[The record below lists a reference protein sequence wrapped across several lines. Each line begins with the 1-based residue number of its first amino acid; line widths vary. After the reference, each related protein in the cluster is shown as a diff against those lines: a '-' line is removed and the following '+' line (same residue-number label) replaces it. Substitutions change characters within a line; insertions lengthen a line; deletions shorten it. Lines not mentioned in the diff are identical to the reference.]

1 MRMKEL
7 ESELE
12 ILNIQEEY
20 LKDEQRH
27 LKSEYIRS
35 KEEIKRIQSVYLG
48 VGNFVEMI
56 DENYGVVG
64 STSGSQYL
72 VRVLSTLNREDL
84 KPNARVALH
93 RSSHSVVDILPP
105 DTDAAVQMMK
115 MTEKPDVSYTDVG
128 GLDIQKQEI
137 REAIELP
144 LTNPELYEEVGIRPP
159 KGVILYGEPGTGKT
173 LLAKAVA
180 NQTSATFLRVVGSEL
195 IKKYLGEGPKLVRE
209 IFRIAEELA
218 PSIVFMDEID
228 AIGTKRY
235 DTSSSGEKEIQR
247 TMLELLN

>member
-1 MRMKEL
+1 MRLKHAYSTHHTEKVEKDLYMKMKEL

-48 VGNFVEMI
+48 TGNFVEMI

-64 STSGSQYL
+64 SSSGSQYL

-93 RSSHSVVDILPP
+93 RSSHSDVDILPP
-105 DTDAAVQMMK
+105 DTDAAV
-115 MTEKPDVSYTDVG
+115 
-128 GLDIQKQEI
+128 
-137 REAIELP
+137 
-144 LTNPELYEEVGIRPP
+144 
-159 KGVILYGEPGTGKT
+159 
-173 LLAKAVA
+173 
-180 NQTSATFLRVVGSEL
+180 
-195 IKKYLGEGPKLVRE
+195 
-209 IFRIAEELA
+209 
-218 PSIVFMDEID
+218 
-228 AIGTKRY
+228 
-235 DTSSSGEKEIQR
+235 
-247 TMLELLN
+247 